1 LYPACTDACIDPTE
15 ESVTDNQEF
24 MDSITNDNG
33 KNPVIDHRN
42 PSSNSTEST
51 FNSKLGKRN
60 EGPVRQP
67 SANDD
72 LLHISQSYL
81 QTLADLNGNYLYDGS
96 AGVGSMVY
104 VIDTGANLNNPVGS
118 SIIVEM
124 IV

>member
-1 LYPACTDACIDPTE
+1 
-15 ESVTDNQEF
+15 